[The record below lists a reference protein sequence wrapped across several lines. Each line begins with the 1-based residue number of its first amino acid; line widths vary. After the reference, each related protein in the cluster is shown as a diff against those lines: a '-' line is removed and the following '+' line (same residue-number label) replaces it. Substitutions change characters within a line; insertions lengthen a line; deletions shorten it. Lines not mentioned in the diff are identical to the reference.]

1 MSDSFDADDK
11 AELPPAPPPVGFP
24 SYPPPASPSSLGD
37 ALGPGQASYPLAS
50 YGARAGGFLLD
61 LLIVWAAMIAI
72 GVLLAVLRAGVLIL
86 VVYLGPVLYTWLMIG
101 KGGGQTLGM
110 RAAAVRCIDATT
122 GGQVSLGKALGR
134 SLAFAVFFILPIIGP
149 LLDLLWPAWDTKVQT
164 LHDKM
169 AGTVVI
175 SAKTTPAQI
184 RF

>member
-50 YGARAGGFLLD
+50 YGARAGG
-61 LLIVWAAMIAI
+61 
-72 GVLLAVLRAGVLIL
+72 LIL

-134 SLAFAVFFILPIIGP
+134 SLAFAVFFVLPIIGP

-175 SAKTTPAQI
+175 STKTTPAQI
-184 RF
+184 RFET